1 MNLFL
6 FEEVTEKTDLKSYNT
21 NILTNSIT
29 FNPHIPPYLPVNTY
43 LAPILMYIWIIIYL
57 IYLMNA
63 FLSNIYNT

>member
-6 FEEVTEKTDLKSYNT
+6 FEEVTEKIDLKSYNT

-43 LAPILMYIWIIIYL
+43 LAPILMHMNYNIFNIFNERIFEQYL
-57 IYLMNA
+57 
-63 FLSNIYNT
+63 